1 MSDKMPEIV
10 LLPGLDGTGELFAR
24 IEKCLTPAV
33 RVTVVRYPSDPKLR
47 YAGYAEIVRAA
58 LGTRRVTLLAESFS
72 GPVAVLAAAQMP
84 EQVRG
89 LILSATF
96 LTSPHPGWLI
106 RLTSGINPCNTPRG
120 IRNRVLMGRFGD
132 EALDRQITEIV
143 TAMPAGVRQA
153 RLHEVSRVDVR
164 KEFASL
170 SCPILALHGNG
181 DWLVPK
187 RPLARAIRSKSNA
200 RISVMQGAH
209 LLLQTRAAE
218 AARIILP
225 FMQSLESPNLRKQG
239 S

>member
-1 MSDKMPEIV
+1 MSDTMPEIV

-33 RVTVVRYPSDPKLR
+33 CVTVMRYPADPKLG

-72 GPVAVLAAAQMP
+72 GPVAVMVAAQMP

-106 RLTSGINPCNTPRG
+106 RLTSGFNPVQTPRG
-120 IRNRVLMGRFGD
+120 LRDRLLMGRFGD
-132 EALDRQITEIV
+132 QALSRQVHDIV
-143 TAMPAGVRQA
+143 SAMPEGVRKA
-153 RLHEVSRVDVR
+153 RLHAVSRVDVR
-164 KEFASL
+164 KEFASVI
-170 SCPILALHGNG
+170 CPILALHGDG
-181 DWLVPK
+181 DWVVPN
-187 RPLARAIRSKSNA
+187 RRIEAAVNAKSNA
-200 RISVMQGAH
+200 RISVMEGAH

-225 FMQSLESPNLRKQG
+225 FVQSLESPNLRKQG
-239 S
+239 T